1 MSYLN
6 AYGKKRKISRRWCGS
21 AAAQVQA
28 GPEQGGGGQE
38 EEILALAQATVGGD
52 QAAAAQLG
60 AMLAPMILQEV
71 QAGGGGGEKWP
82 LKKHNQYLERWKICR
97 DNKAI
102 SLSIP

>member
-6 AYGKKRKISRRWCGS
+6 AYGKKDFKKVVWLRLRS
-21 AAAQVQA
+21 VQA

-71 QAGGGGGEKWP
+71 QAGGG
-82 LKKHNQYLERWKICR
+82 
-97 DNKAI
+97 
-102 SLSIP
+102 

>member
-6 AYGKKRKISRRWCGS
+6 AYGRKKDFKKVVWLRLQLSS
-21 AAAQVQA
+21 

-60 AMLAPMILQEV
+60 AMLAPMILQV
-71 QAGGGGGEKWP
+71 QAGGGGGEGKWP
-82 LKKHNQYLERWKICR
+82 LKKHNQYLERWKIGTIAS
-97 DNKAI
+97 NF
-102 SLSIP
+102 

>member
-6 AYGKKRKISRRWCGS
+6 AYGKKRRFQEGGVAP
-21 AAAQVQA
+21 AAAPVQA

-60 AMLAPMILQEV
+60 AMLVSMILQEV
-71 QAGGGGGEKWP
+71 QAVVEVRKKWP

-97 DNKAI
+97 DNSLAI
-102 SLSIP
+102 P

>member
-6 AYGKKRKISRRWCGS
+6 AYGKKISRRWCGS
-21 AAAQVQA
+21 AAAPVQA

-60 AMLAPMILQEV
+60 AMLAPMILQEFKLV
-71 QAGGGGGEKWP
+71 VEVRKKWP
-82 LKKHNQYLERWKICR
+82 LKKHNQYLEKVE
-97 DNKAI
+97 N
-102 SLSIP
+102 L